1 MNQFLSEAGK
11 MLFPLITSIAM
22 RALKSILNSTWKA
35 FWQTILEGIKE
46 AENKMIYPVPCRSWS
61 SSFIKKDYVVN
72 SAMAFIEK
80 HKKLNRLQKWAVKK
94 LLGNVVDKI
103 IEDLNKNKGKRWVT
117 VVQDLERELNN
128 KLKIIDPVY

>member
-22 RALKSILNSTWKA
+22 RALKSVLNGMWKA
-35 FWQTILEGIKE
+35 FWQTILDAIAE
-46 AENKMIYPVPCRSWS
+46 AEKYWNAG
-61 SSFIKKDYVVN
+61 FIKKAYVV
-72 SAMAFIEK
+72 SSMMTFVEK

-103 IEDLNKNKGKRWVT
+103 IEDLNKNKGKRWVA

>member
-11 MLFPLITSIAM
+11 MLFPLVTGIAM
-22 RALKSILNSTWKA
+22 RALKSVLNGMWKA
-35 FWQTILEGIKE
+35 FWQTILEGIAE
-46 AENKMIYPVPCRSWS
+46 AEKTWKDG
-61 SSFIKKDYVVN
+61 FIKKEYVV
-72 SAMAFIEK
+72 SSVIAFIEK
-80 HKKLNRLQKWAVKK
+80 HKKLNRLQKWAVKR

-103 IEDLNKNKGKRWVT
+103 IEDLNKNKGKKWVT

>member
-22 RALKSILNSTWKA
+22 GALKSILNSTWKA

-46 AENKMIYPVPCRSWS
+46 AENNWS

-103 IEDLNKNKGKRWVT
+103 IEDLNKNKGKRWVA
-117 VVQDLERELNN
+117 VVQDLERELNS